1 MTMIPT
7 IPLPPTLETLT
18 FFAEEYDSTGDDIIA
33 HQAAAAL
40 VAVWKAGNLA
50 QPCPSCEAHAA
61 TTPAELVK
69 AAHAL
74 LGQAI
79 VQTPDT
85 PPSV

>member
-1 MTMIPT
+1 MTTIPT

-18 FFAEEYDSTGDDIIA
+18 FLAEEYDSTGDDIIA
-33 HQAAAAL
+33 HQAAQAL
-40 VAVWKAGNLA
+40 VTVWKAGNLA
-50 QPCPSCEAHAA
+50 LHCPSCEAHAA

-79 VQTPDT
+79 VQMQDA